1 MSTTNV
7 QPLPS
12 VRGRMRYTELGDGE
26 KYKSNVQN
34 GTDRIAA
41 QMGDMGSRE
50 EFTLHCEAMRRQH
63 PQRSNEGFEV
73 RVSWAPD
80 EMDIKKPEDVQRA
93 MEYGYLLC
101 KEIAPESACWVTVH
115 TDGEGGCLH
124 VHAAICNHDEA
135 TGKALAH
142 GMDHKRVAAINDR
155 LSIENGFSVVGKPAF
170 VKGKR
175 TTWSERRRECSPFE
189 QGLGDAV
196 QYASVMSKDEDEFK
210 RSLKRQGVDVKET
223 KGSWSYSMM
232 DETGPKKRRRRRK
245 ASNLADDLTKDSIEE
260 RFRERQA
267 ERGTFQTPQNAPES
281 RSKPL
286 DDKTSAEVRKTSEK
300 APESVSEPS
309 GEERTESGKRSSL
322 FEDYQVDEG
331 DVKGS
336 LDALRRRGR
345 QRDPMG
351 EDWRTRGVRNADSAD
366 VRARLQAEVD
376 RRREAFQKSKDALD
390 SMRNGSDSSLAMLNR
405 MFVQMSRG
413 MGRPADRM
421 AADMM
426 AQMMAALYVMEQER
440 LERERGEAL
449 ERDLYEKRGEMWDA
463 EKRLKAADKAIAG
476 EQRRGAGRHVRSSI
490 VESVYQQDQRSKES
504 DGDEY
509 GD

>member
-12 VRGRMRYTELGDGE
+12 VRGRMRYTELGEGE
-26 KYKSNVQN
+26 RYKSNVQN

-41 QMGDMGSRE
+41 QIGDMGSRE
-50 EFTLHCEAMRRQH
+50 EFTLHCEAMRRQN

-80 EMDIKKPEDVQRA
+80 EMDINKPEDVQRA

-142 GMDHKRVAAINDR
+142 GMDHRRVAAINDR
-155 LSIENGFSVVGKPAF
+155 LSIENGFSVVGRPAF
-170 VKGKR
+170 AKDKQ
-175 TTWSERRRECSPFE
+175 TTWSERRRECSLFE
-189 QGLGDAV
+189 QRLGDAV

-210 RSLKRQGVDVKET
+210 RTLKRQGVDVKES
-223 KGSWSYSMM
+223 KGGWSYSMM
-232 DETGPKKRRRRRK
+232 DETGTKMRRRRRK
-245 ASNLADDLTKDSIEE
+245 ASNLADDLTRDSIEE
-260 RFRERQA
+260 RFREKQA
-267 ERGTFQTPQNAPES
+267 ERVTFQTPQNAPEN

-286 DDKTSAEVRKTSEK
+286 DDKTPAEMRETPEKT
-300 APESVSEPS
+300 PESISEPS
-309 GEERTESGKRSSL
+309 GEKSTERGQRSSL

-331 DVKGS
+331 DVKS
-336 LDALRRRGR
+336 CLDTLSSQGRR
-345 QRDPMG
+345 RDPMG
-351 EDWRTRGVRNADSAD
+351 EDWRTRDVRDADAVD

-376 RRREAFQKSKDALD
+376 RRREAFQKSKDALN
-390 SMRNGSDSSLAMLNR
+390 SMRNDSTSSLVMLNR

-421 AADMM
+421 AANMM

-440 LERERGEAL
+440 LERERRETL

-463 EKRLKAADKAIAG
+463 EKRLKAADKAIEG
-476 EQRRGAGRHVRSSI
+476 EQRRGAGRRVKSSF
-490 VESVYQQDQRSKES
+490 ESVYEQDQRSKES

>member
-1 MSTTNV
+1 MSTTNI

-12 VRGRMRYTELGDGE
+12 VRGRMRYTELGEGQ
-26 KYKSNVQN
+26 KYKSNIEN
-34 GTDRIAA
+34 GTNRIAA
-41 QMGDMGSRE
+41 QMGDMESRE
-50 EFTLHCEAMRRQH
+50 EFTLHCEAMRRQN
-63 PQRSNEGFEV
+63 PQRANEGFEV
-73 RVSWAPD
+73 RVSWSPD
-80 EMDIKKPEDVQRA
+80 EMSIDSPEDVQRA

-135 TGKALAH
+135 TGKALSH
-142 GMDHKRVAAINDR
+142 GMDHRRIAAINDR

-170 VKGKR
+170 VKDKQ
-175 TTWSERRRECSPFE
+175 TTWFDRRKECTPFE
-189 QGLGDAV
+189 QKLGDAV

-210 RSLKRQGVDVKET
+210 RTLKRQGVDVKES
-223 KGSWSYSMM
+223 KGGWSYYMM
-232 DETGPKKRRRRRK
+232 DETGGKRRKRRRK

-286 DDKTSAEVRKTSEK
+286 DDKTPTEAPKEPEK

-309 GEERTESGKRSSL
+309 GEERTESSQRSSL
-322 FEDYQVDEG
+322 FEDYQVDEE

-345 QRDPMG
+345 QKDPMG
-351 EDWRTRGVRNADSAD
+351 EDWRTRDVRDADASD

-376 RRREAFQKSKDALD
+376 RRREEFHRSQQALQAMGR
-390 SMRNGSDSSLAMLNR
+390 SQDSSFRMLNR
-405 MFVQMSRG
+405 MFSQMSRS
-413 MGRPADRM
+413 MGKPADRM
-421 AADMM
+421 VADMM
-426 AQMMAALYVMEQER
+426 ARMMAALYVMEQER
-440 LERERGEAL
+440 LERERREAL
-449 ERDLYEKRGEMWDA
+449 ERDLYEKRGKMWDA

-476 EQRRGAGRHVRSSI
+476 EQQRGAGRHVRSSI
-490 VESVYQQDQRSKES
+490 ESVYEQNQRQKTR